1 MRKLWLAP
9 LMIAAL
15 ISLFC
20 NHRPAPLTG
29 SGGNDDASAGE
40 GKYAVSHGETQS
52 TFDTNGDSRPDV
64 IKTYRNGDLT
74 KIERDRNFD
83 GRVDLLEEYQH
94 GKLLR
99 MVRDDNY
106 DGKPETINTYRNGK
120 LAIAEHDD
128 DECGAVDRA
137 DYYDDSGKLVR
148 SDIRK
153 APPAGGAR

>member
-1 MRKLWLAP
+1 MRKLWPAP
-9 LMIAAL
+9 LMIVAL
-15 ISLFC
+15 ILLC
-20 NHRPAPLTG
+20 CTRRPAPTG
-29 SGGNDDASAGE
+29 SDGNGAASAG

-52 TFDTNGDSRPDV
+52 TFDTNGDNRPDV
-64 IKTYRNGDLT
+64 IETFRNGDLI

-120 LAIAEHDD
+120 LAIAEHDP
-128 DECGAVDRA
+128 DECGSVDRA
-137 DYYDDSGKLVR
+137 DYDDDAGNLVR
-148 SDIRK
+148 SEIRK
-153 APPAGGAR
+153 KAAAGGAR